1 MRVGIPA
8 ILAAGSVLFVD
19 AAVAQT
25 SKTSEMV
32 VKLANDSFAPIS
44 NRVSVISSKMK
55 AA

>member
-1 MRVGIPA
+1 
-8 ILAAGSVLFVD
+8 
-19 AAVAQT
+19 
-25 SKTSEMV
+25 